1 MLSIL
6 YQDRALLVCL
16 KPPGL
21 LSQDGPGGSLPER
34 LRQQAGGEIYPVHR
48 LDREAGGVMVYART
62 RAAAASLSAAIQAG
76 ELQGAV
82 STNPWFQVGSWKR
95 SICASST
102 AGPRS
107 RRGRTGT
114 FCSMTGGGTRASWSA
129 ASGAA

>member
-34 LRQQAGGEIYPVHR
+34 LRQQAGGGIYPVHR
-48 LDREAGGVMVYART
+48 LDREAGGGMSMPARGPPP
-62 RAAAASLSAAIQAG
+62 RPSPPPSRR
-76 ELQGAV
+76 
-82 STNPWFQVGSWKR
+82 GSWKR

>member
-48 LDREAGGVMVYART
+48 LDREAV
-62 RAAAASLSAAIQAG
+62 
-76 ELQGAV
+76 
-82 STNPWFQVGSWKR
+82 
-95 SICASST
+95 
-102 AGPRS
+102 
-107 RRGRTGT
+107 
-114 FCSMTGGGTRASWSA
+114 
-129 ASGAA
+129 